1 MITLNNPI
9 ADFYKQ
15 AELEGRIIKLPQG
28 DVERCAGRI
37 NAEME
42 RFDREWKYKC
52 AKSIE
57 ELMHSYVS
65 NSP

>member
-1 MITLNNPI
+1 MKLNDPI

-15 AELEGRIIKLPQG
+15 AELERRIIKIPQG
-28 DVERCAGRI
+28 DVERAANKI

-57 ELMHSYVS
+57 EASKHYLNV
-65 NSP
+65 